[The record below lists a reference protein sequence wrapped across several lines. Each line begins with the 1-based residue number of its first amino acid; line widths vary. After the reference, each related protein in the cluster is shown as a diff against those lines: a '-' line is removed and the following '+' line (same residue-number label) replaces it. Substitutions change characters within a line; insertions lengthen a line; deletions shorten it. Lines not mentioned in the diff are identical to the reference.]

1 LIYKVREIMTIKPK
15 PVTAKDSKTPA
26 KPIVTRGH
34 KKKART
40 QKALIEAAMRIYA
53 RKGVGE
59 LLLNEL
65 AEEAEVSNGTVYN
78 YFKSREEVL
87 EAVGIELATEFSHHI
102 TAASAGIESGAER
115 VSIGVRMFIERAKRD
130 PDWASAVVRVYQY
143 DKNVRSAI
151 IAYVRSDIQRGMKQ
165 GTFKLSDDD
174 LAVVMVMFA
183 TMGAMV
189 AVLDGLE
196 VENIDSLFSEML
208 LRGLGTSAE
217 NAHQVANLALPVNAL
232 QTEEPSE
239 DHSEKK
245 GRAPRRVAA
254 RGKS

>member
-65 AEEAEVSNGTVYN
+65 AEVSNGTVYN

-102 TAASAGIESGAER
+102 TAASAGVESGAER

-143 DKNVRSAI
+143 DKNMRSAI

-165 GTFKLSDDD
+165 STFKLNDDD

-208 LRGLGTSAE
+208 LRGLGASPE
-217 NAHQVANLALPVNAL
+217 NAKSIANLALPSGAL
-232 QTEEPSE
+232 ELEESE
-239 DHSEKK
+239 ETSKK
-245 GRAPRRVAA
+245 KVRAPRRVTPQ
-254 RGKS
+254 KTS